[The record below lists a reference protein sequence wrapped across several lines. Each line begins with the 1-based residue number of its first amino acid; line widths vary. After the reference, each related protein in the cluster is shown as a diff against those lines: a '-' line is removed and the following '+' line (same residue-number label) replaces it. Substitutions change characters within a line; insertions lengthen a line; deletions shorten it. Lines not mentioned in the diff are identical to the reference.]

1 MHYQMT
7 LALALNAV
15 MSYQWAK
22 VLSNYEIYME
32 ALFLLLRHLGL
43 QRALT
48 VSAFSKILF
57 TDIAG

>member
-1 MHYQMT
+1 
-7 LALALNAV
+7 
-15 MSYQWAK
+15 
-22 VLSNYEIYME
+22 ME

-57 TDIAG
+57 RHSRIKIHGDTFSYFDIVASVKDT

>member
-7 LALALNAV
+7 LALALI
-15 MSYQWAK
+15 

-48 VSAFSKILF
+48 VSAFLKILF